1 MKRLTGKKG
10 LIVGIANNNSIAWA
24 CAKALHAEG
33 AELAATWQ
41 VERSR
46 PYVEPLLQ
54 QLQMPIQMP
63 LDVTDEAQVD
73 ALFAAISEHWGKL
86 DFLIH
91 SIAFAPQQDL
101 HGRVVDCSREG
112 FLQAMD
118 ISCHSLI
125 RLAQRAE
132 PLMTQGGS
140 IITMSYLGGQSVVP
154 SYGMMGPV
162 KAALECTARY
172 LAAELGAKGIRVNT
186 ISPGVIPTRAASGL
200 VDLQGLLADS
210 QQRMPIQRP
219 LIIDD
224 VGPLCAFL
232 ASDDARAITGTVQYV
247 DGGCHVFS

>member
-73 ALFAAISEHWGKL
+73 ALFAAISERWGKL

-101 HGRVVDCSREG
+101 HGRLVDCSREG
-112 FLQAMD
+112 LLQAMD

-140 IITMSYLGGQSVVP
+140 IITMSY
-154 SYGMMGPV
+154 
-162 KAALECTARY
+162 
-172 LAAELGAKGIRVNT
+172 
-186 ISPGVIPTRAASGL
+186 
-200 VDLQGLLADS
+200 
-210 QQRMPIQRP
+210 
-219 LIIDD
+219 
-224 VGPLCAFL
+224 
-232 ASDDARAITGTVQYV
+232 
-247 DGGCHVFS
+247 

>member
-24 CAKALHAEG
+24 CAKALYAEG

-73 ALFAAISEHWGKL
+73 ALFAAISERWGKL

>member
-1 MKRLTGKKG
+1 
-10 LIVGIANNNSIAWA
+10 
-24 CAKALHAEG
+24 
-33 AELAATWQ
+33 
-41 VERSR
+41 
-46 PYVEPLLQ
+46 
-54 QLQMPIQMP
+54 
-63 LDVTDEAQVD
+63 
-73 ALFAAISEHWGKL
+73 
-86 DFLIH
+86 
-91 SIAFAPQQDL
+91 
-101 HGRVVDCSREG
+101 
-112 FLQAMD
+112 
-118 ISCHSLI
+118 
-125 RLAQRAE
+125 
-132 PLMTQGGS
+132 
-140 IITMSYLGGQSVVP
+140 
-154 SYGMMGPV
+154 MGPV